1 MALQLKIT
9 QASGEVHDLKITPVI
24 EFAFEQYAKKG
35 FRKAFLEDEKQSDVY
50 WLAWEALRRSGV
62 AVKPFGSDFLET
74 LSSVEILVVDSPN
87 G

>member
-1 MALQLKIT
+1 MLQLKIT
-9 QASGEVHDLKITPVI
+9 RVSGEEDTIKITPVI

-35 FRKAFLEDEKQSDVY
+35 FRKAFLEDEKQSDIY

-62 AVKPFGSDFLET
+62 AVKPFGTDFLET
-74 LSSVEILVVDSPN
+74 LESVEVEAVDSPN

>member
-1 MALQLKIT
+1 MLQLKIT
-9 QASGEVHDLKITPVI
+9 RVSGEVDTIKITPVI

-50 WLAWEALRRSGV
+50 WLAWECLRRAGV
-62 AVKPFGSDFLET
+62 AVKPFGNDFLET
-74 LSSVEILVVDSPN
+74 LESVEVESITNPN

>member
-1 MALQLKIT
+1 MLKLKIT
-9 QASGEVHDLKITPVI
+9 RVSGEVDELKITPVI

-35 FRKAFLEDEKQSDVY
+35 FRKAFMEDEKQTDIY

-62 AVKPFGSDFLET
+62 SVKPFGQDFLET
-74 LSSVEILVVDSPN
+74 IENVEVSAVDNPN

>member
-1 MALQLKIT
+1 MLQLKIT
-9 QASGEVHDLKITPVI
+9 RVSGEQDTVKITPVI

-35 FRKAFLEDEKQSDVY
+35 FRKAFLEDEKQSDIY

-62 AVKPFGSDFLET
+62 SVKPFGQEFLES
-74 LSSVEILVVDSPN
+74 LEEVAVEVVDNPN

>member
-1 MALQLKIT
+1 MIKLKIT
-9 QASGEVHDLKITPVI
+9 RVSGEVDEIKITPVI

-35 FRKAFLEDEKQSDVY
+35 FRKAFIEDEKQSDIY

-62 AVKPFGSDFLET
+62 AVKPFGQDFLET
-74 LSSVEILVVDSPN
+74 LESVEVNATDNPN

>member
-1 MALQLKIT
+1 MIKLKIT
-9 QASGEVHDLKITPVI
+9 RVSGEVDEIKITPVI

-35 FRKAFLEDEKQSDVY
+35 FRKAFVEDEKQSDIY

-62 AVKPFGSDFLET
+62 SVKPFGQDFLET
-74 LSSVEILVVDSPN
+74 LESVEVNAVDSPN

>member
-1 MALQLKIT
+1 MLQLKIT
-9 QASGEVHDLKITPVI
+9 RTSGEVDLIKITPVI

-62 AVKPFGSDFLET
+62 AVKPFGQDFLET
-74 LSSVEILVVDSPN
+74 LEAVEIEVIDSPN